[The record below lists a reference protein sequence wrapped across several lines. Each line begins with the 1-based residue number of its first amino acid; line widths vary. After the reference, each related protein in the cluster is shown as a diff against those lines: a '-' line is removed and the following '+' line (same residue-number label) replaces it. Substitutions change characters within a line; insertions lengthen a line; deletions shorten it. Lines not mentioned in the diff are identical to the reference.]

1 MHKTPKPGTAPR
13 ALVAAQTPT
22 QTPSPAPFIGLSP
35 PTSPRRVKNQIRG
48 GAATTTTPRS
58 GDGDDGRT
66 PSSAMATRKPRR
78 GVAASLHDL
87 THWRRPGR
95 TARVAGGGLYLM
107 LCVGSLRQMPLPAG
121 TVACYAFIFTLAAS
135 LFTRLFQRVRRNLG
149 FGLGLGGMDAAA
161 AESKSELTR
170 RRREA
175 HVRLMA
181 AKFGGWVAASA
192 AARAPVAA
200 EAWIYTEAVVRWDS
214 PPATLRACFLLWF
227 TSIVARVWWL
237 SWGYTVALL
246 WCAAFVVPPVVSALG
261 PAAGDAARRAVT
273 WYAGKWLNDRRLQ
286 LAIVGFIWSGTGYAG
301 RTLLTLTLVIM
312 FLTGGKTSTSTSG
325 GGANKRREDEPVVE
339 GERLEGLERPG
350 VTVAGGVTIE
360 EMPPSPAAVT
370 TTPLGRVDPNVT
382 RVAGS
387 IHVNGHAGG
396 KHGSPLVVGR
406 DDSAKETTESSA
418 ALDDDL
424 DLGRA
429 AGRESPMKT
438 PTAFV
443 ASGEKDWSG
452 GGGSAVSAARR
463 RMIADRARRIL
474 EGDDSD

>member
-1 MHKTPKPGTAPR
+1 
-13 ALVAAQTPT
+13 
-22 QTPSPAPFIGLSP
+22 
-35 PTSPRRVKNQIRG
+35 
-48 GAATTTTPRS
+48 
-58 GDGDDGRT
+58 
-66 PSSAMATRKPRR
+66 
-78 GVAASLHDL
+78 
-87 THWRRPGR
+87 
-95 TARVAGGGLYLM
+95 M

-161 AESKSELTR
+161 AESKSDLTR

-273 WYAGKWLNDRRLQ
+273 WYAGQVAERSKAAARDRRVHMERYRLCG
-286 LAIVGFIWSGTGYAG
+286 ADSVDAHARHHVPHG
-301 RTLLTLTLVIM
+301 R
-312 FLTGGKTSTSTSG
+312 
-325 GGANKRREDEPVVE
+325 
-339 GERLEGLERPG
+339 
-350 VTVAGGVTIE
+350 
-360 EMPPSPAAVT
+360 
-370 TTPLGRVDPNVT
+370 
-382 RVAGS
+382 
-387 IHVNGHAGG
+387 
-396 KHGSPLVVGR
+396 
-406 DDSAKETTESSA
+406 
-418 ALDDDL
+418 
-424 DLGRA
+424 
-429 AGRESPMKT
+429 
-438 PTAFV
+438 
-443 ASGEKDWSG
+443 
-452 GGGSAVSAARR
+452 
-463 RMIADRARRIL
+463 
-474 EGDDSD
+474 

>member
-13 ALVAAQTPT
+13 ALAAAQTPT

-35 PTSPRRVKNQIRG
+35 PTSPRRVKHQISG

-170 RRREA
+170 RRRET

-286 LAIVGFIWSGTGYAG
+286 LAIVGFIWSGTGKF
-301 RTLLTLTLVIM
+301 I
-312 FLTGGKTSTSTSG
+312 FI
-325 GGANKRREDEPVVE
+325 VV
-339 GERLEGLERPG
+339 
-350 VTVAGGVTIE
+350 
-360 EMPPSPAAVT
+360 
-370 TTPLGRVDPNVT
+370 
-382 RVAGS
+382 
-387 IHVNGHAGG
+387 
-396 KHGSPLVVGR
+396 
-406 DDSAKETTESSA
+406 
-418 ALDDDL
+418 
-424 DLGRA
+424 
-429 AGRESPMKT
+429 
-438 PTAFV
+438 
-443 ASGEKDWSG
+443 
-452 GGGSAVSAARR
+452 
-463 RMIADRARRIL
+463 
-474 EGDDSD
+474 

>member
-1 MHKTPKPGTAPR
+1 MAARERERLRQAELESDRLREELETLANHLTHERAQREREKELARAREGAANDRVRLAQTRIVALEVRTMPDIPPPGVTRSLPPNPPTRSRQDRASSVPPEPLGGSAKRRRSHPVDPVPPPFPQEAISNAMHKTPKPGTAPR
-13 ALVAAQTPT
+13 ALAAAQTPT

-35 PTSPRRVKNQIRG
+35 PTSPRRVKNQIG
-48 GAATTTTPRS
+48 GATTTPRTHHRRDS
-58 GDGDDGRT
+58 SLGGDGDDGRT

-273 WYAGKWLNDRRLQ
+273 WYAGQVAERSKAAARDRR
-286 LAIVGFIWSGTGYAG
+286 VH
-301 RTLLTLTLVIM
+301 M
-312 FLTGGKTSTSTSG
+312 
-325 GGANKRREDEPVVE
+325 
-339 GERLEGLERPG
+339 ERHR
-350 VTVAGGVTIE
+350 
-360 EMPPSPAAVT
+360 
-370 TTPLGRVDPNVT
+370 
-382 RVAGS
+382 
-387 IHVNGHAGG
+387 
-396 KHGSPLVVGR
+396 
-406 DDSAKETTESSA
+406 
-418 ALDDDL
+418 
-424 DLGRA
+424 
-429 AGRESPMKT
+429 
-438 PTAFV
+438 
-443 ASGEKDWSG
+443 
-452 GGGSAVSAARR
+452 
-463 RMIADRARRIL
+463 
-474 EGDDSD
+474 

>member
-1 MHKTPKPGTAPR
+1 
-13 ALVAAQTPT
+13 
-22 QTPSPAPFIGLSP
+22 
-35 PTSPRRVKNQIRG
+35 
-48 GAATTTTPRS
+48 
-58 GDGDDGRT
+58 
-66 PSSAMATRKPRR
+66 
-78 GVAASLHDL
+78 
-87 THWRRPGR
+87 
-95 TARVAGGGLYLM
+95 M

-161 AESKSELTR
+161 AESKSERTR

-312 FLTGGKTSTSTSG
+312 FLTGGKTSTSTSA
-325 GGANKRREDEPVVE
+325 GGANKRREDESVVE

-387 IHVNGHAGG
+387 IHVSGHAGG

-418 ALDDDL
+418 ASDDDLGL